1 MSQTPSIRY
10 SVFTHAQKTLPGPT
24 TIKYTPEGT
33 GLVLLRLVVLAT
45 RMGTKR
51 SDVRHGYSK
60 MHRDIYHTISE

>member
-1 MSQTPSIRY
+1 MSQSPSIRY
-10 SVFTHAQKTLPGPT
+10 SVFTHAQKTLPGPP

-33 GLVLLRLVVLAT
+33 GLVVLAT